1 MSHQDG
7 RRLEIMQ
14 FLLDRGL
21 GDVNSRD
28 DKGVTPMLKAAAT
41 GCVCMVDMLLNV
53 WDVDPNQ
60 VDNDGHNGYDFSVMS
75 NMRIRRLF
83 QEKGV
88 GEGVQTRGSRRRPR
102 SPPWPSAPKP
112 KSAVRLSLHLRAS
125 R

>member
-1 MSHQDG
+1 
-7 RRLEIMQ
+7 MQ
-14 FLLDRGL
+14 CLLDRGL

-28 DKGVTPMLKAAAT
+28 DKGVTPMLKAAST

-75 NMRIRRLF
+75 NMRIRKLF

-88 GEGVQTRGSRRRPR
+88 GEGVQTRGSRRRPH
-102 SPPWPSAPKP
+102 SPPWPRAPMP